1 MNKCA
6 SNSCGCSDTPVVTP
20 PGPVTPQ
27 QQTVYRT
34 ENMDCPTEEAL
45 IRRRLGRLA
54 GIDGLDFN
62 LMQRTPTVSHTL
74 PSLEPLEAAQAGI
87 GMNVRQ
93 TNDDTY
99 PRDDWHRRGRAMRQ
113 LIAFFCLGA
122 VLVLAL
128 LPPAVQAEP
137 APARRA
143 ELLRLVVQDCGSCH
157 GLRMEGGLG
166 LPLTPKALEGKDRD
180 GLALTIM
187 QGRYGTTMPPWSAFV
202 TTEEAGWIV
211 DMLKRGLLDAR

>member
-6 SNSCGCSDTPVVTP
+6 SISCGCSDTSVTL
-20 PGPVTPQ
+20 Q
-27 QQTVYRT
+27 QQTVNRID
-34 ENMDCPTEEAL
+34 NMDCPTEETL
-45 IRRRLGRLA
+45 IRHRLGQLA
-54 GIDGLDFN
+54 GIGGLDFN
-62 LMQRTPTVSHTL
+62 LTQRTPAVSHTL
-74 PSLEPLEAAQAGI
+74 ASLEPLEAPLAGI

-99 PRDDWHRRGRAMRQ
+99 HRDDWHRRGRAMRK

-122 VLVLAL
+122 VLMLAL
-128 LPPAVQAEP
+128 LPPAAQAEP

-143 ELLRLVVQDCGSCH
+143 ELLNLVVQDCGSCH

-187 QGRYGTTMPPWSAFV
+187 QGRYGTTMPPWSAFMSE
-202 TTEEAGWIV
+202 EEAGWIV
-211 DMLKRGLLDAR
+211 DMLKRGLPDAR